1 MHRLDADLAL
11 PGALEPAL
19 VLLLGAVGRAL
30 PPLAALA
37 EAESLG
43 AEGLGCL
50 CGEGALS
57 EGRARGAHDCA
68 GDDHPVMAGLSVDCC
83 VFVAR

>member
-1 MHRLDADLAL
+1 MLIPKVHSFDANFTL
-11 PGALEPAL
+11 PRALEPT
-19 VLLLGAVGRAL
+19 LLLLLSTLRGAL

-43 AEGLGCL
+43 AERLGCL

-57 EGRARGAHDCA
+57 EGRARCAHDCA
-68 GDDHPVMAGLSVDCC
+68 GDDHPEA
-83 VFVAR
+83 FVS